1 MGSPDGRR
9 PAGSIWDAVQLAEA
23 RAVRDFL
30 HTPAVRALGPSSG
43 EGGDRAREHAAPK
56 RAARAPSPVIAPE
69 VAAKIRAR
77 RAGGATYVAI
87 AHELHMT
94 LGEVAA
100 VLCGW
105 PQ

>member
-1 MGSPDGRR
+1 MWLR
-9 PAGSIWDAVQLAEA
+9 PARS
-23 RAVRDFL
+23 
-30 HTPAVRALGPSSG
+30 PS
-43 EGGDRAREHAAPK
+43 RV
-56 RAARAPSPVIAPE
+56 VIAPE

-94 LGEVAA
+94 FAEVAA